1 MQRIDIYFGT
11 HIKQIYSFDSV
22 QKKYSNISQFN
33 AEPVLTSNS
42 LSQRNRMRELV
53 RCSWDNLGS
62 LLLTQV
68 TKLPAE
74 YRQKLVRAGKKHK
87 EQQQQQQE
95 QQLLAKATTTTTQ
108 PFAKLDTNLLY
119 KMKVFY
125 LRFMAFHE
133 T

>member
-1 MQRIDIYFGT
+1 MQRIDIYFGI

-22 QKKYSNISQFN
+22 QKKYLNISLFY
-33 AEPVLTSNS
+33 AEPVVTSNS

-87 EQQQQQQE
+87 
-95 QQLLAKATTTTTQ
+95 KS
-108 PFAKLDTNLLY
+108 NNNY
-119 KMKVFY
+119 
-125 LRFMAFHE
+125 
-133 T
+133 